1 MSTYGGDSWARE
13 AHHRKRRVD
22 DLMLFPS
29 SSSSSRD
36 ASFPSFKK
44 LSNGK
49 YACLVCP
56 HNPILDTPLMLS
68 VHNKGSRHIAAESRV
83 RASELSKRN
92 ELHKRIALSEDST
105 GLSSSDILVQQGK
118 SSGFHNKPL
127 IQKTMKAILET
138 KSNQME
144 NPKFVVAGHKTE
156 LGTRSSVCDSKHS
169 PATDG
174 IREPSGNDACEF
186 SNSNEKKLLMTAATN
201 KMLTDWHSEFSECRE
216 KELKFTSAGWKRD
229 CHGKWYRDENVE
241 FDSDEEDPNIT
252 LR

>member
-1 MSTYGGDSWARE
+1 MQQ
-13 AHHRKRRVD
+13 
-22 DLMLFPS
+22 
-29 SSSSSRD
+29 
-36 ASFPSFKK
+36 
-44 LSNGK
+44 
-49 YACLVCP
+49 
-56 HNPILDTPLMLS
+56 

-229 CHGKWYRDENVE
+229 CHGKWYRDENV
-241 FDSDEEDPNIT
+241 SSAAILCNI
-252 LR
+252 L

>member
-1 MSTYGGDSWARE
+1 MSTYGGDNWARE

-22 DLMLFPS
+22 DLMLS
-29 SSSSSRD
+29 SSSSFRD

-83 RASELSKRN
+83 RASDLSKQN
-92 ELHKRIALSEDST
+92 ELHKRIALSDDST

-138 KSNQME
+138 KSNQIG

-156 LGTRSSVCDSKHS
+156 LGTRSSVCDSKHF

-174 IREPSGNDACEF
+174 IREPSGNDACES

-201 KMLTDWHSEFSECRE
+201 KMLTDWHSEFSERRE